1 MLSQQVIFHSQLIYD
16 CFTKVTGY
24 SLIDVKLSGQELASE
39 LYVAPFALLSHDAQP
54 DPVFNYANVTAQK
67 LWNQD
72 WQQFVKMPSRLS
84 AEPIAVAE
92 RQAMLEEAKRKGFI
106 SDYQGIRISSTGQRF
121 IIKNA
126 VLWNLYTKEGK
137 YEGQAAMF
145 KEWVFL

>member
-1 MLSQQVIFHSQLIYD
+1 
-16 CFTKVTGY
+16 
-24 SLIDVKLSGQELASE
+24 
-39 LYVAPFALLSHDAQP
+39 VAPFALLSHDAQP